1 MALFLKAWD
10 ASKIFIKSSR
20 ALQGWEAITD
30 LQEREGEQG
39 CFATSSKKGM
49 GKGVRSEPR
58 REIGKH
64 RCTHFR
70 VPPTFPLES
79 RATRVNICLWT
90 LVTWLVT
97 SSGVWGLANNTWHLI
112 PKPFSSSKSFFLLYY
127 TCSREYTTSYKEEN
141 FTILPIT
148 LWPQKNFY
156 YFNICLSCHI
166 QVHVRVVTHT
176 HTHTLILT
184 KIRYYHMYCF
194 ANWLVCFI
202 LFFLTPVDRW
212 MSCLLPPM

>member
-1 MALFLKAWD
+1 MLRRTRPDSFYSPRNITGQSTFWFGCLPTFWSKGKYNKNLDDELMDSSICQDVSLLSGSLLKAWD

-39 CFATSSKKGM
+39 CFATSGKKGL

-70 VPPTFPLES
+70 VPPTFPLEPH
-79 RATRVNICLWT
+79 ATRVNICLWT

-97 SSGVWGLANNTWHLI
+97 RSGGWGLVNNTWHLI
-112 PKPFSSSKSFFLLYY
+112 PKPCSSSKSFFLLYY

-141 FTILPIT
+141 CNILPIT
-148 LWPQKNFY
+148 LRPQKNF
-156 YFNICLSCHI
+156 
-166 QVHVRVVTHT
+166 
-176 HTHTLILT
+176 
-184 KIRYYHMYCF
+184 
-194 ANWLVCFI
+194 
-202 LFFLTPVDRW
+202 
-212 MSCLLPPM
+212 